1 MRILACFTAIGAL
14 MGIALPLPAFA
25 MLLVVIM
32 FAYAVVAGDDL
43 TLVGRVYAVVLAAVA
58 LQIGYFLA
66 VLARVQVYRKL
77 SARRASSSRE
87 EGDGRR

>member
-25 MLLVVIM
+25 VLLVVIM
-32 FAYAVVAGDDL
+32 FGYAFLAGDDL

-77 SARRASSSRE
+77 SAKRASSSSDEADSQR
-87 EGDGRR
+87 